1 MKKEKDCFDINNWVR
16 CATREFNKIKK
27 IYNINSLEQW
37 ERFKVFLENFEE
49 NYKEYN
55 KNNERKVSPEVFMF
69 MALEIQQTLEFVE
82 LIEGLYKKVGK
93 KLF

>member
-1 MKKEKDCFDINNWVR
+1 MKKEKDCYDINNWVR

-37 ERFKVFLENFEE
+37 ERFKVFLENFEG

-55 KNNERKVSPEVFMF
+55 KNNERKVSPEVFIF

-82 LIEGLYKKVGK
+82 LIEELYKKVGK